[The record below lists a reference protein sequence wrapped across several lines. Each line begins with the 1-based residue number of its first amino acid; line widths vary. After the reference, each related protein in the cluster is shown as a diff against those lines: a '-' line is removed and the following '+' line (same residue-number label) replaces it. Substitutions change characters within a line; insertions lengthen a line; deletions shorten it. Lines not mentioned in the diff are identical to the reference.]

1 MSFCFLPAALRAAQ
15 TAGITRSEADF
26 EVFALPG
33 RHVAPMGVKFGM
45 KEWTLVHS
53 FMPNPL
59 LHAIFYRHRCNNKGI
74 GPPNAKFLL
83 RFYQK
88 LAYPLRDFHKIRSVC
103 RSFQFAL
110 AVKIWMDLLNVLR
123 SYGGFKLRGSGSP
136 NFSAPP
142 IAAKLCGRLPKVLE
156 VQERAGGPLS
166 PYQV

>member
-53 FMPNPL
+53 STPNPL
-59 LHAIFYRHRCNNKGI
+59 LHAKFYRHRCNNKGI

-88 LAYPLRDFHKIRSVC
+88 LEYKRPAGRIRCEIFTKFVVFVDRSSLR
-103 RSFQFAL
+103 
-110 AVKIWMDLLNVLR
+110 
-123 SYGGFKLRGSGSP
+123 
-136 NFSAPP
+136 
-142 IAAKLCGRLPKVLE
+142 
-156 VQERAGGPLS
+156 
-166 PYQV
+166 